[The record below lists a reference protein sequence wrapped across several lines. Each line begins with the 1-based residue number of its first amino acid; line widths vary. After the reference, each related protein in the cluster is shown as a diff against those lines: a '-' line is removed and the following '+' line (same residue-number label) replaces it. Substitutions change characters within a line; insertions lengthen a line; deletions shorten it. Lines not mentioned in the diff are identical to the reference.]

1 MIKGFAKLGAFH
13 YHHLNSHHTFGESLI
28 FLCFIPVSS
37 AKVNLKK
44 KKIKQKQDHGAH
56 LTR

>member
-44 KKIKQKQDHGAH
+44 KKKSSRNKIMV
-56 LTR
+56 LT